1 LEPLDVRNHSNTGLA
16 DRLGRRATTP
26 ATVMAMMISGALRK
40 TRVCRW
46 VQLVSGLRALRRVK
60 RLRRQA
66 SDRHGSFAHASS
78 FQSLRAE
85 RRTKSLRLWK
95 RLGPSG
101 SSIVTVQST
110 TARFASK
117 MDTDR
122 TFVVRPALFVTPE
135 MNSSRVS
142 MRLPS
147 ARRMANAGANSSSK
161 KRLSPPASACQF
173 ARSIFEVRRR
183 WSRPQTP
190 CVAWCSRPC
199 SFSESRLTLA
209 RVGSR
214 ASVSAAGAYLAS
226 RDL

>member
-1 LEPLDVRNHSNTGLA
+1 
-16 DRLGRRATTP
+16 
-26 ATVMAMMISGALRK
+26 MAMMISGALRK

-60 RLRRQA
+60 KLRRQA

-161 KRLSPPASACQF
+161 KRLSPPASACPI
-173 ARSIFEVRRR
+173 RSFNLRRR